1 MTTTQAVRRTTQLA
15 RFNGLLMV
23 RNRLT
28 LIYALVLPLSALLVL
43 VPARGAG
50 DEVAAGPAATTV
62 LMALLFPVYY
72 SVLSMFVTRRDEL
85 VLKRLRTGEARDLE
99 LVVSMALPGV
109 VITVV
114 TTVVAAVVVALLGWS
129 WPVNPLLLLV
139 GVLVAT
145 ATFAALAVWTASWTQ
160 NAEAAQLTS
169 APVLVLAI
177 AGTLRPLLPDD
188 WHRWVDL
195 TPGAAVLRLV
205 EVSWFAREP
214 GTGETVTML
223 GTWWPSLQPI
233 LVLVAWTALAVAL
246 ARRSLR
252 WEPRA

>member
-15 RFNGLLMV
+15 RSNAVLMV

-28 LIYALVLPLSALLVL
+28 LIYAFVLPLSALLVL
-43 VPARGAG
+43 VPVRGGG
-50 DEVAAGPAATTV
+50 DEVAISPSATAV

-85 VLKRLRTGEARDLE
+85 VLKRLRTSEARDLE

-109 VITVV
+109 VITVA
-114 TTVVAAVVVALLGWS
+114 TTVVAAVVVALMGWS
-129 WPVNPLLLLV
+129 WPANPVLLLV

-145 ATFAALAVWTASWTQ
+145 ASFAALAVWTASWTQ

-177 AGTLRPLLPDD
+177 AGTLLPLFPDD
-188 WHRWVDL
+188 WHRWIDL

-214 GTGETVTML
+214 GTGDTLTML
-223 GTWWPSLQPI
+223 GTWWPSVQP
-233 LVLVAWTALAVAL
+233 LVVLVAWTVLSVSL